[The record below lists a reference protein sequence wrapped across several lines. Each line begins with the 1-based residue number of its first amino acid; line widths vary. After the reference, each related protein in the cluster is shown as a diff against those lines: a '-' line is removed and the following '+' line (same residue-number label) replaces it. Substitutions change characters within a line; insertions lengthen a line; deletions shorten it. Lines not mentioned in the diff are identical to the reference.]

1 MNDADNVYYLDD
13 DLDSAMNTVDEA
25 KIPSDEEYGKMLT
38 EDKDDVEDEMFDKY
52 LNAELMIDCG
62 GETVRGTVV
71 KRAKNDAGDPIG
83 RRHAN
88 PKMDTREYEVEFI
101 DGTTERYSAN
111 IVAEN
116 IYSQCN
122 LEGNQYLVLKE
133 IVDHKAMSRLYASA
147 TDILLDEM
155 VTYIR
160 RLQLE
165 VGSCCVSG
173 RMVPQSGSH

>member
-13 DLDSAMNTVDEA
+13 DLDSAMNTVDET
-25 KIPSDEEYGKMLT
+25 KIPSNEEYGKMLT

-52 LNAELMIDCG
+52 LNAELMIDRG

-71 KRAKNDAGDPIG
+71 KRAKNHAGDPIG

-116 IYSQCN
+116 IYSQCDS
-122 LEGNQYLVLKE
+122 EGNQYLVLKE
-133 IVDHKAMSRLYASA
+133 FVDHKSDESA
-147 TDILLDEM
+147 L
-155 VTYIR
+155 R
-160 RLQLE
+160 
-165 VGSCCVSG
+165 VGNRYTVG
-173 RMVPQSGSH
+173 